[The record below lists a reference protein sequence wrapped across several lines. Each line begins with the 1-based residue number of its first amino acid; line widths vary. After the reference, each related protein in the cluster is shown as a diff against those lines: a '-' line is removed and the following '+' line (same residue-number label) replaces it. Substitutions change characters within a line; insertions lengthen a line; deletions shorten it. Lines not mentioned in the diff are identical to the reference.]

1 MAKTNE
7 RESGIDFLSR
17 TQLRGTAFGSR
28 WQSQRPY
35 QVEDVT
41 RSFMAVAWLIETI
54 VALPMAPGG
63 ASRGCLDSIRAEDG
77 QGLGTLIE
85 VIELSVKI
93 LTKQRGSDWA

>member
-1 MAKTNE
+1 MKEKVALTSCPVHNFE
-7 RESGIDFLSR
+7 AQLSG
-17 TQLRGTAFGSR
+17 RG

-77 QGLGTLIE
+77 QGLGTLID